1 MNRSVLII
9 DDEPHIRLILSTALE
24 GMASRVDTAES
35 AEDALEIL
43 QDHPYDVVISDIRM
57 PGMDGLELL
66 RRIRNEQPWVR
77 VLLITAHGTM
87 DTVIEAMRLGA
98 ADFMPKP
105 IDHKHLRDVVGAL
118 LDSPEQSSA
127 AELEGDEL
135 SSDSELDCTEKT
147 STAKASSSKTA
158 TPRKVRGIVG
168 QSDTFLQALQMIEKV
183 SASDSS
189 VLILGESGTG
199 KEVLARHLHKQS
211 ARSGNFVP
219 VNCGAIPENLMESE
233 LFGYEKGAFTGALE
247 EKAGKFELA
256 DGGTLFLDEI
266 GEMPLELQVKLL
278 RVLQEREVERV
289 GSAESRKVNFRL
301 VAATHR
307 NLQDA
312 VAAGTFREDLYYRLN
327 VIPVQLPPLR
337 ERGDDVTELAEFFL
351 ERLNCRYECSWSLTP
366 DQLQLLR
373 SWHWPGN
380 IRELEN
386 IMERAVVLADPEY
399 GLDFSSVQEAISGNA
414 TLLNDGR
421 QSKSEP
427 KDNVNAQVAHSHSQ
441 ISAGDCLPAGSP
453 HTIQT
458 SVNIQTT
465 REQAERQVILKT
477 LEANHQNRT
486 RTAEALGISRR
497 NLLYKLKAWGIN

>member
-1 MNRSVLII
+1 MSRSVLII

-24 GMASRVDTAES
+24 GLASRVDTADS
-35 AEDALEIL
+35 AEEALEVL
-43 QDHPYDVVISDIRM
+43 QDHPYDVVVSDIRM

-66 RRIRNEQPWVR
+66 QRIRAEQPWVR
-77 VLLITAHGTM
+77 VLLMTAHGTM

-98 ADFMPKP
+98 SDFMPKP

-127 AELEGDEL
+127 AELQNA
-135 SSDSELDCTEKT
+135 TEMNCAEKPSTSKT
-147 STAKASSSKTA
+147 SQSK
-158 TPRKVRGIVG
+158 KVRGIVG
-168 QSDTFLQALQMIEKV
+168 QSDSFLQAVQMIEKV
-183 SASDSS
+183 STSDSS

-199 KEVLARHLHKQS
+199 KEVLARHLHRQS
-211 ARSGNFVP
+211 QRSGNFVP

-312 VAAGTFREDLYYRLN
+312 VAAGSFREDLYYRLN
-327 VIPVQLPPLR
+327 VIPVHLPPLR
-337 ERGDDVTELAEFFL
+337 ERGDDVAELAAFFL
-351 ERLNCRYECSWSLTP
+351 ERLNCRYESSWDLTSGH
-366 DQLQLLR
+366 LELLR

-386 IMERAVVLADPEY
+386 IMERAVVLADPVR
-399 GLDFSSVQEAISGNA
+399 GLDFSSVREAMSGNPK
-414 TLLNDGR
+414 LMNDG
-421 QSKSEP
+421 QQIKPPTPTST
-427 KDNVNAQVAHSHSQ
+427 SHATSGGLSTTVQ
-441 ISAGDCLPAGSP
+441 TSVD
-453 HTIQT
+453 IQT
-458 SVNIQTT
+458 S
-465 REQAERQVILKT
+465 RDQAERQVILQT
-477 LEANHQNRT
+477 LEAHNQNRT